1 MNLHEPRKQVQAMK
15 VVNELLPSTPAQI
28 QAMQEPGP
36 DGPIY
41 MVNLLKFRDKAEYE
55 DGRETDLSG
64 RAAYQ
69 LYGRGVMQLL
79 PKYGGKLVFRGHVTG
94 LQIGKV
100 EELWDE
106 VAIAMYPDRAALLAM
121 STSKEW
127 RELSVHRTAG
137 LAGQLNIETAGLGM
151 LE

>member
-1 MNLHEPRKQVQAMK
+1 MK
-15 VVNELLPSTPAQI
+15 VVNELLPSTPEQI

-41 MVNLLKFRDKAEYE
+41 MVNLLKFREKAEYE
-55 DGRETDLSG
+55 DGRESDLSG

-69 LYGRGVMQLL
+69 LYGLGVMQLL
-79 PKYGGKLVFRGHVTG
+79 PKYGGKLVFVGNVTG

-106 VAIAMYPDRAALLAM
+106 VVIAMYPDRAALLAM

-127 RELSVHRTAG
+127 RDLSVHRAAG
-137 LAGQLNIETAGLGM
+137 LAGQLNIETVAPAAAPARR
-151 LE
+151 

>member
-1 MNLHEPRKQVQAMK
+1 MK
-15 VVNELLPSTPAQI
+15 VVNELLPSTPEQI

-69 LYGRGVMQLL
+69 LYGLGVMQLL
-79 PKYGGKLVFRGHVTG
+79 PEYGGKLVFLGNVTG

-127 RELSVHRTAG
+127 RSLSVHRAAG
-137 LAGQLNIETAGLGM
+137 LAGQLNIETVAPAAALAQR
-151 LE
+151 

>member
-1 MNLHEPRKQVQAMK
+1 
-15 VVNELLPSTPAQI
+15 
-28 QAMQEPGP
+28 MQESGP
-36 DGPIY
+36 DDPIC

-69 LYGRGVMQLL
+69 LYGPGVVQLL
-79 PKYGGKLVFRGHVTG
+79 PKYGGKLLFLADVTG
-94 LQIGKV
+94 IQIGKV

-121 STSKEW
+121 SASKEW
-127 RELSVHRTAG
+127 RELSVHRAAG
-137 LAGQLNIETAGLGM
+137 WVDQLDVETAGLGCSSSGNVSG
-151 LE
+151 

>member
-1 MNLHEPRKQVQAMK
+1 MK
-15 VVNELLPSTPAQI
+15 VVNELLPSTPEQI

-55 DGRETDLSG
+55 DGRESDLSG

-69 LYGRGVMQLL
+69 LYGLGVMQLL
-79 PKYGGKLVFRGHVTG
+79 PKYGGKLVFVGEVTG

-106 VAIAMYPDRAALLAM
+106 VVIAMYPDRAALLAM

-127 RELSVHRTAG
+127 RDLSVHRAAG
-137 LAGQLNIETAGLGM
+137 LAGQLNIETVAPAAARARR
-151 LE
+151 

>member
-1 MNLHEPRKQVQAMK
+1 MK
-15 VVNELLPSTPAQI
+15 VVNELLPSTPEQI

-36 DGPIY
+36 NGPIY

-55 DGRETDLSG
+55 DGRESDLSG

-69 LYGRGVMQLL
+69 LYGLGVMQLL
-79 PKYGGKLVFRGHVTG
+79 PKYGGKLVFVGDVTG

-106 VAIAMYPDRAALLAM
+106 VVIAMYPDRAALLAM

-127 RELSVHRTAG
+127 RELSVHRAAG
-137 LAGQLNIETAGLGM
+137 LAGQLNIETVAPAAARARR
-151 LE
+151 

>member
-1 MNLHEPRKQVQAMK
+1 VQAMK
-15 VVNELLPSTPAQI
+15 VVNELLPSTPEQI

-36 DGPIY
+36 NGPIY

-55 DGRETDLSG
+55 DGRESDLSG

-69 LYGRGVMQLL
+69 LYGLGVMQLL
-79 PKYGGKLVFRGHVTG
+79 PKYGGKLVFVGDVTG

-106 VAIAMYPDRAALLAM
+106 VVIAMYPDRAALLAM

-127 RELSVHRTAG
+127 RDLSVHRAAG
-137 LAGQLNIETAGLGM
+137 LAGQLNIETVAPAAARARR
-151 LE
+151 

>member
-1 MNLHEPRKQVQAMK
+1 MK
-15 VVNELLPSTPAQI
+15 VVNELLPSTPEQI
-28 QAMQEPGP
+28 QATQEPGP

-69 LYGRGVMQLL
+69 LYGLGVMQLL
-79 PKYGGKLVFRGHVTG
+79 PKYGGKLVFLGNVTG

-137 LAGQLNIETAGLGM
+137 LAGQLNIETVAPAATLAQR
-151 LE
+151 

>member
-1 MNLHEPRKQVQAMK
+1 MK
-15 VVNELLPSTPAQI
+15 VVNELLPSTLEQI

-36 DGPIY
+36 NGPIY

-69 LYGRGVMQLL
+69 LYGLGVMQLL
-79 PKYGGKLVFRGHVTG
+79 PKYGGKLVFVGDVTG

-106 VAIAMYPDRAALLAM
+106 VVIAMYPDRAALLAM

-127 RELSVHRTAG
+127 RDLSVHRAAG
-137 LAGQLNIETAGLGM
+137 LAGQLNIETVAPAAARAWR
-151 LE
+151 

>member
-1 MNLHEPRKQVQAMK
+1 MK
-15 VVNELLPSTPAQI
+15 VVNELLPSTPEQI

-36 DGPIY
+36 TGPIY
-41 MVNLLKFRDKAEYE
+41 MVNLLKFREKAEYE
-55 DGRETDLSG
+55 DGRESDLSG

-69 LYGRGVMQLL
+69 LYGLGVMQLL
-79 PKYGGKLVFRGHVTG
+79 PEYGGKLVFVGNVTG

-106 VAIAMYPDRAALLAM
+106 VVIAMYPDRAALLAM

-127 RELSVHRTAG
+127 RDLSVHRAAG
-137 LAGQLNIETAGLGM
+137 LAGQLNIETVAPAAAPARR
-151 LE
+151 

>member
-1 MNLHEPRKQVQAMK
+1 MK
-15 VVNELLPSTPAQI
+15 VVNELLPSTPEQI

-36 DGPIY
+36 NGPIY

-55 DGRETDLSG
+55 DGRESDLSG

-69 LYGRGVMQLL
+69 LYGLGVMQRL
-79 PKYGGKLVFRGHVTG
+79 PKYGGKLVFVGDVTG

-106 VAIAMYPDRAALLAM
+106 VVIAMYPDRAALLAM

-127 RELSVHRTAG
+127 RELSVHRAAG
-137 LAGQLNIETAGLGM
+137 LAGQLNIETVAPAAARARR
-151 LE
+151 

>member
-1 MNLHEPRKQVQAMK
+1 MK
-15 VVNELLPSTPAQI
+15 VVNELLPSTPEQI

-36 DGPIY
+36 NGPIY
-41 MVNLLKFRDKAEYE
+41 MVNLLKFREKAEYE
-55 DGRETDLSG
+55 DGRESDLSG

-69 LYGRGVMQLL
+69 LYGLGVMQLL
-79 PKYGGKLVFRGHVTG
+79 PKYGGKLVFVGNVTG

-106 VAIAMYPDRAALLAM
+106 VVIAMYPDRAALLAM

-127 RELSVHRTAG
+127 RDLSVHRAAG
-137 LAGQLNIETAGLGM
+137 LAGQLNIETVAPAAAPARR
-151 LE
+151 

>member
-1 MNLHEPRKQVQAMK
+1 MK
-15 VVNELLPSTPAQI
+15 VVNELLPSTPEQI

-55 DGRETDLSG
+55 DGRESDLSG

-69 LYGRGVMQLL
+69 LYGLGVARLL
-79 PKYGGKLVFRGHVTG
+79 PKYGGKVVFLADVTG

-137 LAGQLNIETAGLGM
+137 LAGQLNIETVAPAAALAQR
-151 LE
+151 

>member
-1 MNLHEPRKQVQAMK
+1 MK
-15 VVNELLPSTPAQI
+15 VVNELLPATPEQI

-69 LYGRGVMQLL
+69 LYGLGVTQLL
-79 PKYGGKLVFRGHVTG
+79 PKYGGKLLFLGNVTG

-127 RELSVHRTAG
+127 RELSVHRAAG
-137 LAGQLNIETAGLGM
+137 LVGQLNIETVAPAAAFAQR
-151 LE
+151 

>member
-1 MNLHEPRKQVQAMK
+1 MK
-15 VVNELLPSTPAQI
+15 VVNELLPSTPDQI

-36 DGPIY
+36 DSPIY
-41 MVNLLKFRDKAEYE
+41 MVNLLTFKDKAEYE
-55 DGRETDLSG
+55 DGRESDLSG
-64 RAAYQ
+64 RAPYQ
-69 LYGRGVMQLL
+69 LYGLGVMQLL
-79 PKYGGKLVFRGHVTG
+79 PKHGGKLVFVGNVTG

-137 LAGQLNIETAGLGM
+137 LAGQLNIETVAPSAALAQR
-151 LE
+151 

>member
-1 MNLHEPRKQVQAMK
+1 MK
-15 VVNELLPSTPAQI
+15 VVNELLPSTPEQI

-69 LYGRGVMQLL
+69 LYGLGVMQLL
-79 PKYGGKLVFRGHVTG
+79 PKYGGKLVFLGNVTG

-127 RELSVHRTAG
+127 RALSVHRAAG
-137 LAGQLNIETAGLGM
+137 LAGQLNIETVAPAAALAQR
-151 LE
+151 

>member
-1 MNLHEPRKQVQAMK
+1 MK
-15 VVNELLPSTPAQI
+15 VVNELLPSTPEQI

-41 MVNLLKFRDKAEYE
+41 MVNLLKFKDKAEYE
-55 DGRETDLSG
+55 DGRETGLTG
-64 RAAYQ
+64 RAAYH
-69 LYGRGVMQLL
+69 LYGRGVAQLL
-79 PKYGGKLVFRGHVTG
+79 AKYGGKLVFLGNVTG

-137 LAGQLNIETAGLGM
+137 LAGQLNIETVAPAAALAQR
-151 LE
+151 

>member
-1 MNLHEPRKQVQAMK
+1 MK
-15 VVNELLPSTPAQI
+15 VVNELLPSTPEQI

-55 DGRETDLSG
+55 DGREIDLSG
-64 RAAYQ
+64 RAAYH
-69 LYGRGVMQLL
+69 LYGRGVAQLL
-79 PKYGGKLVFRGHVTG
+79 AKYGGKLVFLGNVTG

-100 EELWDE
+100 DELWDE

-127 RELSVHRTAG
+127 RQLSVHRTAG
-137 LAGQLNIETAGLGM
+137 LAGQLNIETVAPAAALAQR
-151 LE
+151 